1 MVKINKQYFKIES
14 NMKANKVEDILDKDE
29 SVLLRTKPNKK
40 AYIFASFIKM
50 FPFAFIWAI
59 FDGFALGMVCKYVK
73 EIPPSVIWYIVLFFL
88 FHLIPVWIWLGGIIK
103 AALEFKNIEYV
114 FTEKRIILRNGI
126 IGIDFQNIYYSEI
139 EDISL
144 EVGILDRILK
154 VGDIYIDS
162 KKQSACLYDIANPYI
177 ILSKLQKIT
186 LDIKTDIHFP
196 NDLRPGTNHG
206 YKTKQ
211 KERQKLKNNKKGT
224 DVCQCL
230 LLFCKKFV

>member
-1 MVKINKQYFKIES
+1 MAKINKNFFKIES

-40 AYIFASFIKM
+40 AYIFASFIRM
-50 FPFAFIWAI
+50 FPFALIWAI
-59 FDGFALGMVCKYVK
+59 IDGFALAMVFKYIK
-73 EIPPSVIWYIVLFFL
+73 EIPTSVIWYLALFFL
-88 FHLIPVWIWLGGIIK
+88 FHLTPIWIWLGGIIK

-114 FTEKRIILRNGI
+114 FTEKRIIVRNGI
-126 IGIDFQNIYYSEI
+126 IGIDFQNVYYSEI

-162 KKQSACLYDIANPYI
+162 RKQSTCLYDIANPYI

-206 YKTKQ
+206 YKTKYV
-211 KERQKLKNNKKGT
+211 KAAKTSKRKTKSK
-224 DVCQCL
+224 
-230 LLFCKKFV
+230 